1 MSRPLR
7 IAVLVSGGGS
17 NLQALIDAGLPGCEI
32 ALVVSNRPDA
42 GALERARAAGIPTAV
57 ITSTPGERRTLERS
71 ARDAAVEKRLETR
84 LSEARIELIV
94 LAGYLR
100 ILSPR
105 FVRRWPRRILNIH
118 PALLPDFGGPGFYGR
133 HVHEAVL
140 TSGARESG
148 ATVHLVTAEVDGG
161 PILAQERVPVE
172 PDDSPESLA
181 ARVLAVEHRLLPA
194 TVAAYAA
201 KLRERRLR
209 VMVVGGGG
217 REHALVRGIAADP
230 RVDFIH
236 ALPGNGGIAELAT
249 CFPIAATDLDAIE
262 AHAVEYDINFAVV
275 APDDPLV
282 LGLVD
287 RLEARGI
294 RAFGPTQAAARIEGS
309 KRYAKKLMRKYGIP
323 TADFAEFE
331 DVEAA
336 RAYLRTQETWP
347 QVLKADGLALGKGVY
362 IAPDPAAAEEALTAL
377 MIDRAHGDA
386 GRSIIIEEWLGEPA
400 REITVLTFC
409 DGERAVAMPASM
421 DHKRALDG
429 DKGPNT
435 GGMGVIA
442 PNPLYTPEVAERV
455 RREILEPTVAALR
468 AEGCPFRG
476 CLYLG
481 LMLTDDGPKVIEYN
495 CRFGDPEAQALLPL
509 LESGLLPLLEASAD
523 GRLDRVDVEF
533 KDAATCTVI
542 LTSAGYPG
550 SYKTGFPIDFGGA
563 EELPDVFVYHA
574 GTKRKGED
582 VLTSGGRVLAVTAR
596 ATSLP
601 EAIRL
606 AYEAADL
613 IHFEGRSCRRDIGAA
628 ALGHLKEHS

>member
-140 TSGARESG
+140 ASGARESG

-161 PILAQERVPVE
+161 PVLAQERVLVE
-172 PDDSPESLA
+172 PDDTVESLA

-262 AHAVEYDINFAVV
+262 AHAVEYNINFAVV

-294 RAFGPTQAAARIEGS
+294 RAFGPTQTAARIEGS

-331 DVEAA
+331 DVDEA